1 MINCELCAVGRS
13 SCSTSNG
20 WILGYFNF
28 FFFTKNKLF
37 QCVCGLWDGNLSDV
51 CLEK

>member
-1 MINCELCAVGRS
+1 MSYVQLEEAVVVLAMDGFWG
-13 SCSTSNG
+13 T
-20 WILGYFNF
+20 LTFF